1 MGSAISIL
9 TPDGFIAKYLLPLR
23 FRIVVIVVLP
33 TAMFFIGLLYLD
45 QYRETVLVSEL
56 AALSRQG
63 NTLAKSIGL
72 ADAEY
77 SELAERRISSETM
90 QRATQLIAS
99 IPDARIRLFQPDG
112 SLIIDSIASFGLAAP
127 KSTLRTTS
135 SNEDGIKNRLNAWL
149 EDAVHT
155 IATLLSRS
163 DSYPV
168 YREKRFQ
175 SVSDFPAI
183 AEALGGDEATFIMRD
198 SEDGQ
203 LILGV
208 AVPIRH
214 LRVVR
219 GALMVTAS
227 GERAERDIIAV
238 QYSFFQ
244 IFLGILV
251 ITIILGG
258 FLSRS
263 IIRPI
268 RKLAVA
274 ADTVRQSS
282 GARLDLPDLTARQDE
297 IGTLARDITAMTK
310 ELQRRASATADFAA
324 DVAHEIKN
332 PLTSLR
338 SAVETLDRL
347 KDKERQQKL
356 IKIIVSDVKRLDRL
370 ISDISAASKLDRD
383 LLDAEYETVNIID
396 LITSFAEARNVS
408 LDHAVLELDL
418 PDKPLWVRVAVDRII
433 QILDNLLTNAVSFSP
448 PRGAITITIKQI
460 RDMAVIDIADQ
471 GCGIA
476 QGKTEAIFDRF
487 YSERPKSEKFGEHSG
502 LGLSIS
508 RRIAEVHGG
517 TLTAANQGDD
527 KNHTRIT
534 GAMLTLT
541 LPLWHGDAHSSVS

>member
-9 TPDGFIAKYLLPLR
+9 TPDGFIAKYPPLG
-23 FRIVVIVVLP
+23 FRIVVIFVLP
-33 TAMFFIGLLYLD
+33 IAMLFIGFLYLD

-135 SNEDGIKNRLNAWL
+135 SSEDGIKNRLNAWL
-149 EDAVHT
+149 EDAFHT
-155 IATLLSRS
+155 IMTSLLRS

-227 GERAERDIIAV
+227 GERTERDIRAV
-238 QYSFFQ
+238 RYSFFK
-244 IFLGILV
+244 IFMGILV
-251 ITIILGG
+251 ITVIFGV
-258 FLSRS
+258 FLSLS
-263 IIRPI
+263 IIGPI
-268 RKLAVA
+268 KKLATA
-274 ADTVRQSS
+274 ANRVRQSS
-282 GARLDLPDLTARQDE
+282 GVSLDLPDLTERQDAF
-297 IGTLARDITAMTK
+297 GRLAKDITAMTE

-347 KDKERQQKL
+347 KDKECQQKL

-383 LLDAEYETVNIID
+383 LLDAEYENVNIIE
-396 LITSFAEARNVS
+396 LITDFAKARNVS
-408 LDHAVLELDL
+408 LDHAVLELVDL
-418 PDKPLWVRVAVDRII
+418 PDKPLRVRVAVDRII
-433 QILDNLLTNAVSFSP
+433 QILDNLFTNAVSFSP
-448 PRGAITITIKQI
+448 PHAAITITIKQI
-460 RDMAVIDIADQ
+460 RNMAVIDMADQ

-517 TLTAANQGDD
+517 TLTAANQLDD

-534 GAMLTLT
+534 GARLTLT
-541 LPLWHGDAHSSVS
+541 LLLRHGDAHSSVS

>member
-1 MGSAISIL
+1 
-9 TPDGFIAKYLLPLR
+9 
-23 FRIVVIVVLP
+23 
-33 TAMFFIGLLYLD
+33 
-45 QYRETVLVSEL
+45 
-56 AALSRQG
+56 
-63 NTLAKSIGL
+63 
-72 ADAEY
+72 
-77 SELAERRISSETM
+77 
-90 QRATQLIAS
+90 
-99 IPDARIRLFQPDG
+99 
-112 SLIIDSIASFGLAAP
+112 
-127 KSTLRTTS
+127 
-135 SNEDGIKNRLNAWL
+135 
-149 EDAVHT
+149 
-155 IATLLSRS
+155 
-163 DSYPV
+163 
-168 YREKRFQ
+168 
-175 SVSDFPAI
+175 
-183 AEALGGDEATFIMRD
+183 MRD
-198 SEDGQ
+198 SDDGQ

-274 ADTVRQSS
+274 ADLVRQSS

-370 ISDISAASKLDRD
+370 IFRYLGR
-383 LLDAEYETVNIID
+383 
-396 LITSFAEARNVS
+396 
-408 LDHAVLELDL
+408 
-418 PDKPLWVRVAVDRII
+418 
-433 QILDNLLTNAVSFSP
+433 Q
-448 PRGAITITIKQI
+448 QI
-460 RDMAVIDIADQ
+460 RP
-471 GCGIA
+471 
-476 QGKTEAIFDRF
+476 
-487 YSERPKSEKFGEHSG
+487 RPAR
-502 LGLSIS
+502 
-508 RRIAEVHGG
+508 RRI
-517 TLTAANQGDD
+517 
-527 KNHTRIT
+527 
-534 GAMLTLT
+534 
-541 LPLWHGDAHSSVS
+541 